1 MIVVRYTRA
10 QVNQVGNGAARFGS
24 ELRAEPPMWL
34 KEACQGQQIRRQFLG
49 IGESYQLVKPA
60 ALRR

>member
-1 MIVVRYTRA
+1 MPHA
-10 QVNQVGNGAARFGS
+10 QINKVGNGDAKFGS

-34 KEACQGQQIRRQFLG
+34 KEACWGQQIRRQFLCV
-49 IGESYQLVKPA
+49 GERYQLVEPA